1 MVVKMIVF
9 FILVE
14 RLIICEFEGL
24 IFKLIFWKGF
34 VEFFGIFVMVI
45 NDVGFYILRIRFLFL
60 RIFENVLCEN
70 VNYFIF
76 LFIIL
81 VKFKKK
87 KIK

>member
-9 FILVE
+9 FVLVV
-14 RLIICEFEGL
+14 RLVICEFEGL

-34 VEFFGIFVMVI
+34 VEFLGIFVMVI

-60 RIFENVLCEN
+60 RIFDNVLCEN
-70 VNYFIF
+70 VNYFIY

-81 VKFKKK
+81 INF
-87 KIK
+87 IK